1 MIRLEEISK
10 KFGDLIAVDNL
21 SLTIEDGM
29 IFGLLGPNGA
39 GKSTTLKMITSILK
53 PDKGNIFIDDIS
65 LKDDPFKAKQN
76 FGYVPDSPDMFLGMK
91 GEDYLAFI
99 AAIYNI
105 DKNEGLQKTEKL
117 AERFNIKDNLG
128 DYIINYSHGMRQ
140 KIMIIGMLLHS
151 PHNLILD
158 EPLTGLD
165 PESFYTLKEIMRE
178 NALEGK
184 TVLLSTHVL
193 DVAEKIC
200 DKLAIINKGKII
212 FTGTLEELRQLKNEN
227 SSLETLFLELT
238 KE

>member
-105 DKNEGLQKTEKL
+105 DKNEGLQKAEKL
-117 AERFNIKDNLG
+117 AERFNIKD
-128 DYIINYSHGMRQ
+128 R
-140 KIMIIGMLLHS
+140 KIR
-151 PHNLILD
+151 
-158 EPLTGLD
+158 
-165 PESFYTLKEIMRE
+165 K
-178 NALEGK
+178 
-184 TVLLSTHVL
+184 
-193 DVAEKIC
+193 
-200 DKLAIINKGKII
+200 
-212 FTGTLEELRQLKNEN
+212 
-227 SSLETLFLELT
+227 
-238 KE
+238 